1 MKSLFSRGNG
11 ISVSVSTAEMSSE
24 YEDLVKAMD
33 ISLAIIQFDPG
44 GNILE
49 ANKNFLSLMD
59 YSMEELRGRHHRIFI
74 EPAYAKSV
82 EYEEFWAKLRR
93 GEFDASIYKRIAKG
107 GKEVWIQSSY
117 NPVFD
122 SSGRVAKVV
131 KVATD
136 VTLQTIRSADI
147 GGQIAALHRVQ
158 GVIEFDLEGKILTAN
173 PLFLDL
179 VGYTLGEVQGRHHS
193 IFVEPEEVNRD
204 SYREFWRSLRS
215 GVADTRVFKR
225 IGKNGRKVWLQASYI
240 PVLDPE
246 GRPVKVVKFATN
258 LTEIMNQIESTQQ
271 TAESVATAT
280 EEMSCSIAE
289 IGRNMEMSRVA
300 AGQILATSVASGNE
314 ASSLLTSMRSMER
327 IVSLIRNIAEQVNI
341 LALNATIE
349 AARAGE
355 AGKGFAVVAT
365 EVKNLSNQ
373 TAKATDEIAREIG
386 SVQAISGKVAT
397 GIQQTVDGV
406 GLVNQY
412 VTGVAT
418 AIDQQSAVTKDI
430 SEHSTR
436 MLQTVMQMIER
447 MQSKSQ

>member
-33 ISLAIIQFDPG
+33 RSLAIIQFDPG

>member
-1 MKSLFSRGNG
+1 
-11 ISVSVSTAEMSSE
+11 MSSE